1 MVTGSGLG
9 LAMPATRNTVKIS
22 TRRHL
27 RNRSWVST
35 PARFS
40 MTMSSGTSNASPKAS
55 IIAITKLRYWST
67 WIRFC
72 TPPGV
77 RPSR

>member
-1 MVTGSGLG
+1 MEVEYLGVEPFSDLGCSLVVVGS
-9 LAMPATRNTVKIS
+9 A
-22 TRRHL
+22 
-27 RNRSWVST
+27 
-35 PARFS
+35 
-40 MTMSSGTSNASPKAS
+40 AS

-72 TPPGV
+72 TAAGV